1 MLYKTHLEIGE
12 NILNSISGRGR
23 MLIDPKSFL
32 KGNVLPDISPK
43 YRLKKHG
50 RRQFEK
56 IIKEK
61 VSYLIK
67 LSSEEVKEKLGKEK
81 FSIEVG
87 IVCHFLCDF
96 FSLPHDEEWGIKE
109 SVTLKHVMYEKRMQK
124 VLNKKVAI
132 SDSYKILGNA
142 NYSTF
147 LEKSLI
153 NYRKKYGYHN
163 DLFFA
168 MYLTNSVTRYI
179 LECIECNDKKLLIDS
194 GYIKF

>member
-12 NILNSISGRGR
+12 NTLNSINGRGKK
-23 MLIDPKSFL
+23 LIDPKSFL

-50 RRQFEK
+50 RKQFEK
-56 IIKEK
+56 ITKEK

-67 LSSEEVKEKLGKEK
+67 LNSKDIEEKIGKEK
-81 FSIEVG
+81 FSIELG

-96 FSLPHDEEWGIKE
+96 FSLPHDEEWGFKE
-109 SVTLKHVMYEKRMQK
+109 SLTLKHVMYEKKMQK
-124 VLNKKVAI
+124 ALNKKVII
-132 SDSYKILGNA
+132 SDSYKIFGNA
-142 NYSTF
+142 DYTTF

-168 MYLTNSVTRYI
+168 MYLTNSVTRYV
-179 LECIECNDKKLLIDS
+179 LDCIEYNDKRIFMNS
-194 GYIKF
+194 EYIKL